1 MLWLAIPVGLYFFRE
16 RIATT
21 LAALP
26 ARKTVVQGHLI
37 TLVLGLLYIL
47 PVEFVGLG
55 VLKRPA
61 YLGSLWCNIFTL
73 LYTLKSNYGAPP
85 LPQISGFSMS
95 NWRQTGQAA
104 LQQLAPWLQKA
115 MSGVDFHWLFFVLI
129 WIAAYPSVWAVV
141 IIGRRSLWSV
151 GSYCSNE
158 NLPETASWRESR
170 PWKAFAPT
178 WAKLK
183 QREAEDAQFCSPR
196 GWAPHRHA
204 SRNLAG
210 HMAGRQYFDA
220 LETNLDLHPVLEL
233 FATAISGA
241 TIARSSPEGLAA
253 DWCKGAATTA
263 GRSLPPEALGHG
275 EGLVSAASLRAIG
288 ALLKSLGTKFQQ
300 ISGLM
305 GDEENT
311 CMDL

>member
-1 MLWLAIPVGLYFFRE
+1 MAMYWLVIPVALYFFRE

-21 LAALP
+21 LAGLP

-85 LPQISGFSMS
+85 LPQMSGFSMS
-95 NWRQTGQAA
+95 NWRQMGQAA

-129 WIAAYPSVWAVV
+129 WMSAYPSVWAIL

-158 NLPETASWRESR
+158 TLPETASWRESR
-170 PWKAFAPT
+170 VWKMFAPT

-183 QREAEDAQFCSPR
+183 AQEAQVLHYSTLAEILLGIWLVVSILMPWRQILPCILYWIFLRQRYQVPRSHEAHTKAWRQLGEKAQPLLQAVPFLQKPLDMAK
-196 GWAPHRHA
+196 GW
-204 SRNLAG
+204 
-210 HMAGRQYFDA
+210 
-220 LETNLDLHPVLEL
+220 
-233 FATAISGA
+233 
-241 TIARSSPEGLAA
+241 
-253 DWCKGAATTA
+253 
-263 GRSLPPEALGHG
+263 
-275 EGLVSAASLRAIG
+275 
-288 ALLKSLGTKFQQ
+288 FQPQ
-300 ISGLM
+300 A
-305 GDEENT
+305 
-311 CMDL
+311 